1 MYSLIPIERGGN
13 RIFHIFFM
21 FIFTQ
26 LMNKISTFFKRSNI
40 TSYLVVIALTLTIS
54 LLLLKNCSPKE
65 TVTETN
71 DIAITKIQ
79 AIGKMELVKLNIKD
93 VLEYSIKRDYLPDS
107 KILLV
112 VSGEIAGCIDL
123 TKIDAKKIIHTDS
136 LIKIT
141 LPKPEICYY
150 KIDHQK
156 SKIYNATTYFML
168 DNELALTQLVYK
180 RAENY
185 FKSDSL
191 NQIVFKETELNAQ
204 KILKPLLES
213 ITKKRVEVSFDK
225 SMIKN

>member
-1 MYSLIPIERGGN
+1 
-13 RIFHIFFM
+13 M

-26 LMNKISTFFKRSNI
+26 LMNKISTFFKRFNI
-40 TSYLVVIALTLTIS
+40 APYLVVVVLTLIIS
-54 LLLLKNCSPKE
+54 WLLFKKCSPTE
-65 TVTETN
+65 TITETN
-71 DIAITKIQ
+71 DMSITKIQ
-79 AIGKMELVKLNIKD
+79 AIGKMELVKLTIKD

-107 KILLV
+107 KVLLV

-123 TKIDAKKIIHTDS
+123 TKIDPKKIIHTDS
-136 LIKIT
+136 LVKIT

-180 RAENY
+180 KADKY
-185 FKSDSL
+185 FQSDSL
-191 NQIVFKETELNAQ
+191 NQIVFKQTEENAQ

-213 ITKKRVEVSFDK
+213 ITQKKVTLNFDK
-225 SMIKN
+225 SAIKN

>member
-1 MYSLIPIERGGN
+1 
-13 RIFHIFFM
+13 
-21 FIFTQ
+21 
-26 LMNKISTFFKRSNI
+26 MNKITTFFKRYNL
-40 TSYLVVIALTLTIS
+40 TPYVVVMVLTLIIS
-54 LLLLKNCSPKE
+54 WLLFKKCSTNE

-79 AIGKMELVKLNIKD
+79 AIGKMELVKLTIKD

-107 KILLV
+107 KVLLV

-123 TKIDAKKIIHTDS
+123 TKLDSKKIIHTDS

-185 FKSDSL
+185 FQSDSL
-191 NQIVFKETELNAQ
+191 NQIVFKETEENAQ

-213 ITKKRVEVSFDK
+213 ITRKKVELNFDK